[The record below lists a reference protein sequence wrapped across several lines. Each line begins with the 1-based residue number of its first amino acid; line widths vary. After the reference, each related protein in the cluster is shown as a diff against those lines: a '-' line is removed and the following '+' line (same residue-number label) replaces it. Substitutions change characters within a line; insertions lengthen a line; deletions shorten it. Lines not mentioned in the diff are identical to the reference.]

1 MVRVRVRQHVNPLS
15 FKYQQPLDIPDW
27 SKIYAKL
34 NQPLHLDL
42 GAARGN
48 FLQSLAQIQ
57 SNYNYLGVEIREPL
71 VKAANLET
79 QKLGLNNVYFLFANA
94 NNYLAKILA
103 SIPELKLQAVTIQ
116 FPDPWFKTRHSKRQ
130 IVQPDLVKVLLEY
143 LQPEGIIFLQ
153 SDVKKVAE
161 YMSQQFLNHP
171 DFTEKFSHSWLD
183 DNPFPVAT
191 EREKLTFAQNQPV
204 YRILIKKQA

>member
-27 SKIYAKL
+27 SNIYAEL

-42 GAARGN
+42 GAARGK
-48 FLQSLAQIQ
+48 FLQSLAQIH
-57 SNYNYLGVEIREPL
+57 SNYNYLGLEIREPL

-79 QKLGLNNVYFLFANA
+79 EELGLNNVYFLFANA
-94 NNYLAKILA
+94 NNYIGKILA
-103 SIPELKLQAVTIQ
+103 SIPELKLQVITIQ

-153 SDVKKVAE
+153 SDVHKVAE
-161 YMSQQFLNHP
+161 YMSQQFLNYP

-183 DNPFPVAT
+183 NNPFPVAT
-191 EREKLTFAQNQPV
+191 EREKLTLAQNQPV